1 MDNLEIQ
8 ALKGR
13 LVQEADVEALDQ
25 EVILV
30 LLDIKGPMV
39 TKETLD
45 ITQVHLVFLEPKVFL
60 DDQVLKVN
68 QELAERFMNQDLL
81 AYLVPQAIEDP
92 QGALVHQDHQGPQA
106 HQVSKEGRVPA
117 HLARLDLLDA
127 KERKEE
133 RDCKVQKAD
142 LEAQDSR
149 VQEVCLAEGVQ
160 VMWTFS

>member
-1 MDNLEIQ
+1 MQGFQGVQVIMDNLEIQ

-45 ITQVHLVFLEPKVFL
+45 TAQVHLVILEPKVFL

-81 AYLVPQAIEDP
+81 AYLVPQEIEDP
-92 QGALVHQDHQGPQA
+92 QGALVHQDHQGPQV
-106 HQVSKEGRVPA
+106 H
-117 HLARLDLLDA
+117 
-127 KERKEE
+127 
-133 RDCKVQKAD
+133 
-142 LEAQDSR
+142 
-149 VQEVCLAEGVQ
+149 
-160 VMWTFS
+160 

>member
-30 LLDIKGPMV
+30 LLDMQGPMV

-45 ITQVHLVFLEPKVFL
+45 TSQVHLVLLESKVFL

-68 QELAERFMNQDLL
+68 RQLAE
-81 AYLVPQAIEDP
+81 
-92 QGALVHQDHQGPQA
+92 
-106 HQVSKEGRVPA
+106 
-117 HLARLDLLDA
+117 
-127 KERKEE
+127 
-133 RDCKVQKAD
+133 
-142 LEAQDSR
+142 
-149 VQEVCLAEGVQ
+149 
-160 VMWTFS
+160 